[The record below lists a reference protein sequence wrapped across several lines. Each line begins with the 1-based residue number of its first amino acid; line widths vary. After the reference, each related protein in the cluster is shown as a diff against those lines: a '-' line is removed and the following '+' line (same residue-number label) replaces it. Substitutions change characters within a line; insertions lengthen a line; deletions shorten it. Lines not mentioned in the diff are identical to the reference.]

1 MPELR
6 KKQGGKNDASEM
18 EERLVQE
25 KCEIQMDTVWEGQQ
39 DSKTQEL
46 HKRKQQILV
55 SKRVTL
61 KGQLGVKGRCSC
73 QEDRSEGEMKS
84 RSLT

>member
-1 MPELR
+1 
-6 KKQGGKNDASEM
+6 M

-73 QEDRSEGEMKS
+73 QEEWSNEIKVSDMKANCDPDVI
-84 RSLT
+84 